1 MPAAPQHGRMQSL
14 DLEANRPAAH
24 AATQRHGQG
33 LMLAGGL
40 LLGTLGVFLEEAGQP
55 PLTAVWFR
63 CAFGALAL
71 LAWAARRG
79 QLGVLRLA
87 PRALAAA
94 ALAGVLMVL
103 NWGLFFAAIERCSI
117 GVATVVFHVQP
128 LWVMGLAA
136 LLLGERV
143 SRRQAGAALLA
154 LLGLGLA
161 SGLAS
166 GRGLAGLDRGYMLG
180 LLLCLGGSLSYA
192 GVTLIAQA
200 VSGLN
205 PLALAWWQC
214 LVGVLLL
221 AAWPLSQGWPA
232 WGAAWGWL
240 AGLGVL
246 HTGLAYVL
254 LYGGMAR
261 LPAAQVALLQFV
273 YPGAAVL
280 VDWAVYG
287 RALDALQLAGVL
299 LMGLALLALR
309 QPGQPGRPRYQ
320 AGRKPSTER

>member
-1 MPAAPQHGRMQSL
+1 MQSL
-14 DLEANRPAAH
+14 DLDASRSAGRDAV
-24 AATQRHGQG
+24 QRRGQG

-40 LLGTLGVFLEEAGQP
+40 LLGTLGVFLEEAGQA
-55 PLTAVWFR
+55 PLMAVWFR

-71 LAWAARRG
+71 LVWAAWSGR
-79 QLGVLRLA
+79 LSALRLA

-94 ALAGVLMVL
+94 CLAGVLMIL

-136 LLLGERV
+136 LLLGERL
-143 SRRQAGAALLA
+143 SWRQGGAALVA
-154 LLGLGLA
+154 LLGLALA
-161 SGLAS
+161 SGLAPS
-166 GRGLAGLDRGYMLG
+166 VLGGPGREGLDAGYALG

-192 GVTLIAQA
+192 GVTLIAKA
-200 VSGLN
+200 VPGLN

-214 LVGVLLL
+214 VVGVLLL
-221 AAWPLSQGWPA
+221 AGWPLSQGWPA
-232 WGAAWGWL
+232 WGPAWGWL

-280 VDWAVYG
+280 VDWAIYG

-309 QPGQPGRPRYQ
+309 EAGPSGGPGRPQSQ